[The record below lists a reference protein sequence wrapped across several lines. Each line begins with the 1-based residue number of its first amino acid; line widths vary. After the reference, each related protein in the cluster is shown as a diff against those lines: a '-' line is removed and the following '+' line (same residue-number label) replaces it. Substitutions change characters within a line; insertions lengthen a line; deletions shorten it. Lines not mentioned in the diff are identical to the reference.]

1 MSSGLIIEQSLLLPW
16 AEYAED
22 RRRFRRVLSTTLV
35 VCLSLFLLATFVI
48 ELPETEREEVE
59 KIPPRV
65 ARMILQQKSLS
76 PKPQKKEVAP
86 KTAAKPVVQKSK
98 PVTKLKPTPAKPI
111 NKPKKSQP
119 TAAQVAEARQVAA
132 KSGVLALQ
140 DKLAAMRKMTDIDQ
154 LRSRKLH
161 TAASGSERRTQRD
174 LVQSRAESG
183 SDGIVV
189 TQVTKPSRQPLAE
202 RSVTQ
207 VTTPAELAE
216 LEALASTNL
225 KQRTSEEIQLAFDQ
239 HKASFYALYRRALRS
254 ILGLEGRVVFDLTV
268 LPSGQVEKCRVVSSE
283 LNNKELERKLRA
295 RIMLMTF
302 APREVET
309 WTGNYHVDFS
319 PAG

>member
-1 MSSGLIIEQSLLLPW
+1 
-16 AEYAED
+16 
-22 RRRFRRVLSTTLV
+22 
-35 VCLSLFLLATFVI
+35 LFLLATFVI

-86 KTAAKPVVQKSK
+86 KTAAKPDQQQSAPPKPVVQKSK